1 MMEMRAGWLVL
12 VTACSFTHGAQPS
25 DGIAGLGDARG
36 DARIDA
42 PADARIDARPD
53 AFVPIAITVV
63 QTAANQHGNSNNSN
77 VTVSLTQAQ
86 GAGDFTIVV
95 ASWYTPGATLQ
106 AMSDTVI
113 DSYELAVEISDGTIT
128 ERVYYCANSKASAV
142 NIIAAQWD
150 MNVLNP
156 ELRVVS
162 YRGLAANNPVDKTA
176 TAVGNGSTAS
186 VGPVSTTHA
195 HELLFAADVASNSTN
210 GPGTGYTQEVLYV
223 GDLVEDRVVP
233 AMGSYGA
240 SAPLQSSEWVMA
252 LVTFV
257 GAG

>member
-1 MMEMRAGWLVL
+1 MMGMRAGWLV
-12 VTACSFTHGAQPS
+12 VVAACGFTHGAQPS
-25 DGIAGLGDARG
+25 DGMAPGGDARR

-53 AFVPIAITVV
+53 AFVMVPITLV
-63 QTAANQHGNSNNSN
+63 QTAANQHGNANNSN
-77 VTVSLTQAQ
+77 VTVSLTTAQ
-86 GAGDFTIVV
+86 SAGDFTVVV

-106 AMSDTVI
+106 ALSDTAL
-113 DSYELAVEISDGTIT
+113 DSFQLVVEISDGTIT
-128 ERVYYCANSKASAV
+128 ERVYYAANSKASAV

-162 YRGLAANNPVDKTA
+162 YRGIAATNPVDKTA
-176 TAVGNGSTAS
+176 TNTGNGSTAS

-195 HELLFAADVASNSTN
+195 HELLFAADVAANTTN
-210 GPGTGYTQEVLYV
+210 GPGTGYTQEVLYM
-223 GDLVEDRVVP
+223 GDLVEDREVP